1 MATKTDYRE
10 ITVCRNDLHTVDCT
24 EGLVTGF
31 DHDVRSNVQKYT
43 KYNVCSHCHLWRF
56 LV

>member
-56 LV
+56 L